1 MTDILTRP
9 AADPAV
15 VPLKLHWAGG
25 LGPAEEGGRRGVFTV
40 DGERLVVQVWTEA
53 EWMQIPPGARPA
65 GCGKMEPD
73 GYYLIYVP

>member
-25 LGPAEEGGRRGVFTV
+25 LGPAEELGRRGAFAVNGVTLMV
-40 DGERLVVQVWTEA
+40 HVWTEV
-53 EWMQIPPGARPA
+53 EWRQIPPEARPA
-65 GCGKMEPD
+65 GCQAMEPD
-73 GYYLIYVP
+73 GYYVVYEP